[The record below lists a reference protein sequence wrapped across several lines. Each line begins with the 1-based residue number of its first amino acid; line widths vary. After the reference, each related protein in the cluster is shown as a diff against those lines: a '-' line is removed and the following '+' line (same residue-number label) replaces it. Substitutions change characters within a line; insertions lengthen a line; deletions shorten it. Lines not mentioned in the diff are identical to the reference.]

1 MRKKLT
7 ILLALVMSMVFALA
21 ACGSSDES
29 KSSSSKKGGDKYD
42 LVNPGEF
49 TFASSG
55 EFKPFSFPDPDDP
68 TKMDGFDIA
77 VGKAIA
83 KELGLKPH
91 PEKYKF
97 ASIVA
102 GIESGRF
109 DAAVASH
116 TITDDR
122 AEHVNFST
130 PYYYSGPQ
138 IYTRPDSN
146 ITSKKDLKGKEV
158 AVSKGSTYS
167 NIAGKYTDNI
177 KNYDS
182 DVIALEALS
191 KGKHDAV
198 VTDFVT
204 GQLAIKEGFDI
215 VAKDRLGSSEQAV
228 AVSKKKEK
236 LLKDINKALQS
247 LRDSGELSKLSKK
260 YIGSDIT
267 KEQKTDK

>member
-1 MRKKLT
+1 MKKKLM
-7 ILLALVMSMVFALA
+7 LLISACMMLVFVLA
-21 ACGSSDES
+21 GCGSDSGG
-29 KSSSSKKGGDKYD
+29 SSKASKKYD

-55 EFKPFSFPDPDDP
+55 EFKPFSYPDPKDP
-68 TKMDGFDIA
+68 TKMTGFDIA

-91 PEKYKF
+91 PVKYKF

-122 AEHVNFST
+122 KKHVNFSI

-138 IYTRPDSN
+138 IYTRKGSS
-146 ITSKKDLKGKEV
+146 IKTEEDLKGKEI
-158 AVSKGSTYS
+158 AVSKGSTY
-167 NIAGKYTDNI
+167 ADFAKKYTSHI
-177 KNYDS
+177 RNYDS
-182 DVIALEALS
+182 DITALEALS

-198 VTDFVT
+198 LTDAVT

-215 VAKDRLGSSEQAV
+215 VGQAKLGTSKQAV
-228 AVSKKKEK
+228 AVSKKKDK
-236 LLKDINKALQS
+236 LLKDINKALKD
-247 LRDSGELSKLSKK
+247 LRKSGKLSEISKK

-267 KEQKTDK
+267 QPPAETK